1 MITRSIQ
8 MKQKKSL
15 LEDHCRR
22 SNLQIDGVAKENG
35 EFWDN
40 CEQETNDIFM
50 DKLKIDTEIIIERA
64 HRTKKKA
71 DMARQI
77 NCKQQTYKHKV
88 RVRQN
93 CKRIRGSDIYINEEE
108 TTLQY
113 KKQLWRQVKWLP

>member
-1 MITRSIQ
+1 MITRQIQ

-50 DKLKIDTEIIIERA
+50 DKLKIDTDIIIERA
-64 HRTKKKA
+64 HRTKKSRHGKTDQPQTTELQA
-71 DMARQI
+71 QSQSKTKLQKNKRQ
-77 NCKQQTYKHKV
+77 
-88 RVRQN
+88 
-93 CKRIRGSDIYINEEE
+93 
-108 TTLQY
+108 
-113 KKQLWRQVKWLP
+113 